1 MNPDFERGQNFAD
14 ASPPTK
20 AAVNAP
26 QSRRFAPRQAFRLS
40 RSVWTAVALAP
51 LSPCQRRDFF
61 EPFLK

>member
-1 MNPDFERGQNFAD
+1 MNPDFERGQKFAD

-26 QSRRFAPRQAFRLS
+26 QSRRFATAGTLGVA